1 MSLRLRL
8 TLAYLMLLAPV
19 LVMFSVVVYVIA
31 SHRIYGAVDDG
42 LANRMTSIGPLL
54 PNDHALGPA
63 DIQTALPLLDQAST
77 TGFSFTI
84 LDVNGAHL
92 YESPEAGHDI
102 PASNLKPGDLQ
113 LSPRNAPGRDTRY
126 SYQALTAP
134 DGSTLGFIG
143 AAVSLEPTDD
153 ALHELIGVFVVGGIL
168 MILIT
173 GIPTYVIAGRALQPI
188 DDLSMLARD
197 IEETADFRRRLSD
210 KGLRGE
216 VAELI
221 RTFNAMIARV
231 ETMLDTQRRFFADSS
246 HEMRRPLTI
255 FRTNLDVIQNARL
268 PEDER
273 DACLDEM
280 RIEAT
285 AMSDLVSDLLLLSR
299 GTTEPVRRDPTDLS
313 ELCAST
319 VRTVARN
326 DSDHKYSTDIE
337 PGVSIQGEGEGITH
351 MLENLLENA
360 AQNAPS
366 RTNISLSLRREA
378 NEAVIRIADEGTG
391 IPPEE
396 QEHVFERFFRGRNA
410 RENRSEGAGL
420 GLSIVTHVAEG
431 HGGSVR
437 LISSDDKGSCFE
449 VRLPAEVTRPEKS
462 LQTT

>member
-285 AMSDLVSDLLLLSR
+285 AMSDLCPTYCSSPAAPPNQFAEILLTFRSCAPPRSGPLPGTTQITSIRRILSR
-299 GTTEPVRRDPTDLS
+299 VFLSKEKVKASPT
-313 ELCAST
+313 C
-319 VRTVARN
+319 
-326 DSDHKYSTDIE
+326 
-337 PGVSIQGEGEGITH
+337 
-351 MLENLLENA
+351 
-360 AQNAPS
+360 S
-366 RTNISLSLRREA
+366 RT
-378 NEAVIRIADEGTG
+378 
-391 IPPEE
+391 
-396 QEHVFERFFRGRNA
+396 
-410 RENRSEGAGL
+410 
-420 GLSIVTHVAEG
+420 
-431 HGGSVR
+431 
-437 LISSDDKGSCFE
+437 SSKMPHKM
-449 VRLPAEVTRPEKS
+449 RLPAQTSVSLFDEKRTRPS
-462 LQTT
+462 FG